1 MPTNEESKPA
11 EEVLHA
17 GQFVHLAIPDETEE
31 EGIRIIQG
39 RIDDLALRYLAIEL
53 DVEVRDFLSSPDAGT
68 DIACAVTGDGCV
80 YRFTVGFRG
89 CSRLPVRQWFLE
101 RPATVSRIQMRQFVR
116 VPLELPLSVRLPG
129 DHGSLRNAA
138 DTTLVDIS
146 GGGLSFVSEEKV
158 LLSAAIAVDIPE
170 LPGYGELRTGAKVKR
185 CTPITTPTG
194 RRVYHIGAAFDDDF
208 PNAEQERLIQTVFEL
223 QRSYLQRGLRM
234 PHLDHTKRAKQLQ
247 HAETHPTPQ
256 AQETQPTQQPQS
268 PEAPQT

>member
-1 MPTNEESKPA
+1 MPTQEEAKKA

-17 GQFVHLAIPDETEE
+17 GQFIHLGVPDEEE
-31 EGIRIIQG
+31 EGGLRMVQG
-39 RIDDLALRYLAIEL
+39 RIDDLALRYLAVEL
-53 DVEVRDFLSSPDAGT
+53 DVEVRDFLSSPAAGT

-101 RPATVSRIQMRQFVR
+101 RPLTVTRIQMRQFVR
-116 VPLELPLSVRLPG
+116 VPLELPLAVKLPG
-129 DHGSLRNAA
+129 DHGSMKNAA

-146 GGGLSFVSEEKV
+146 GGGLSFVSDEKV

-194 RRVYHIGAAFDDDF
+194 RRIYHIGASFDDDF
-208 PNAEQERLIQTVFEL
+208 ARAEQERLIQTVFEL

-234 PHLDHTKRAKQLQ
+234 PHLDHTQRAKEQL
-247 HAETHPTPQ
+247 AEKMKNG
-256 AQETQPTQQPQS
+256 
-268 PEAPQT
+268 